1 MPRIPAGFELL
12 LLFAGAFF
20 VAALV
25 TPSLVGPLD
34 GTTGVASASS
44 VLLNVAA
51 QQILAVLGVAV
62 VVWRTDALEWTD
74 VVGKAP
80 SRWIAWTI
88 ATACLTAAWAVAQ
101 VPVIRLWASLTGTE
115 QPVWWNDATSTSGAT
130 LALSYLVLAG
140 IAPLC
145 EETFFRGVFQ
155 HRLAP
160 LGHVGAVM
168 AQAGGFVLFHLDV
181 YGMPAYLVAGLALG
195 ALRAASGT
203 LWLPIVAHALHN
215 ALGVLELGGAGAT
228 WDRLGSWVWPTLAVL
243 LLFGGA
249 ALRRAMRER

>member
-25 TPSLVGPLD
+25 TPALVGPLD
-34 GTTGVASASS
+34 GVGGLPSPTS

-51 QQILAVLGVAV
+51 QQLLAVLGVAV
-62 VVWRTDALEWTD
+62 LVWRVDSLEWAD
-74 VVGKAP
+74 VVGTRPRRIA
-80 SRWIAWTI
+80 AWTT
-88 ATACLTAAWAVAQ
+88 ATVCLTTAWAIAQ

-115 QPVWWNDATSTSGAT
+115 QPQWWDEATSTSGGA
-130 LALSYLVLAG
+130 LALSYLVLAV
-140 IAPLC
+140 IAPIC

-155 HRLAP
+155 YRLAP
-160 LGHVGAVM
+160 LGRVLAV
-168 AQAGGFVLFHLDV
+168 AVQAGGFVLFHLDV

-195 ALRAASGT
+195 ALRSASGT
-203 LWLPIVAHALHN
+203 LWLPVLAHALHN

-243 LLFGGA
+243 LLMGGA
-249 ALRRAMRER
+249 GLRHALRRG

>member
-1 MPRIPAGFELL
+1 VPRIPAGFELL

-25 TPSLVGPLD
+25 TPALVGPLD
-34 GTTGVASASS
+34 GASGVPSPTT

-51 QQILAVLGVAV
+51 QQLLAVLGVAV
-62 VVWRTDALEWTD
+62 IVWRVDALEWAD
-74 VVGKAP
+74 VVGVRPPRVAE
-80 SRWIAWTI
+80 WTI
-88 ATACLTAAWAVAQ
+88 ATVCFTAAWAIAQ
-101 VPVIRLWASLTGTE
+101 VPVIRLWAAVTGTE
-115 QPVWWNDATSTSGAT
+115 QPVWWDDATSTSGGQ

-140 IAPLC
+140 IAPIC

-155 HRLAP
+155 YRLAP
-160 LGHVGAVM
+160 LGRVLAVM

-203 LWLPIVAHALHN
+203 LWLPILAHAVHN

-228 WDRLGSWVWPTLAVL
+228 WDRLGVWVWPTLAVL
-243 LLFGGA
+243 LLVGGA
-249 ALRRAMRER
+249 ALRRAMGRG

>member
-25 TPSLVGPLD
+25 TPALVGSLD
-34 GTTGVASASS
+34 SPTGVVSPSS

-51 QQILAVLGVAV
+51 QQLLAVLGVAV
-62 VVWRTDALEWTD
+62 IVWRVDALEWTD

-80 SRWIAWTI
+80 TRVVAWTT
-88 ATACLTAAWAVAQ
+88 ATICLTAAWAIAQ
-101 VPVIRLWASLTGTE
+101 VPVIRQWATITGTE
-115 QPVWWNDATSTSGAT
+115 QPLWWNDATTTTGAT
-130 LALSYLVLAG
+130 LALSYLVLAA
-140 IAPLC
+140 IAPIC

-155 HRLAP
+155 VRLAA
-160 LGHVGAVM
+160 LGRAGAVLV
-168 AQAGGFVLFHLDV
+168 QAGGFVLFHLDV

-203 LWLPIVAHALHN
+203 LLLPILAHALHN
-215 ALGVLELGGAGAT
+215 TLGVMELGGAGAT
-228 WDRLGSWVWPTLAVL
+228 WDRLGAWVWPILSGL
-243 LLFGGA
+243 LLLGGA
-249 ALRRAMRER
+249 ALCRAIRNQ